1 MSLMATADEMGPSRR
16 AVEWS
21 VVVLLAVS
29 ALALGYLGFRDVYPG
44 YSTTEL
50 LYRSIQLFA
59 LESGAL
65 PRERAAPLLLEIA
78 RILAPAVAAYAA
90 IRAVILLF
98 GEELAFLGRRFLLRD
113 HVVIVGLGAKGFAL
127 AKSFRA
133 LGARVVVI
141 ESDRT
146 NEALAGCRERKI
158 PVLVGDGTDRAFLR
172 KARVQDARHLFVTA
186 GSNRTSIS
194 IAFSAAGL
202 RFRRRRQQLNA
213 FVHLDDV
220 ALWRLLGAQVV
231 AMAARLP
238 FRMSFFNVH
247 ETAARALLERHPPFD
262 ETARAEPRRPRL
274 LVVGMGRLAESV
286 VLYAATMWQRVGRG
300 DDEELH
306 ITLVGPHAD
315 EQQRALEARYPEIA
329 NVCKLG
335 SWAVEIESLA
345 REATTFSDRDPAPS
359 AVYVCFDEEAEGLAA
374 ALALRSRADTR
385 RAPIVLAV
393 REDDAG
399 VALALRGDAALV
411 PVQPFGVLT
420 YGLAPDVLVHG
431 TAEVLAR
438 AKHEHY
444 LESERERGV
453 TRAENPSIV
462 PWLDL
467 DESLRESNR
476 LFADSI
482 GAKLEAAGC
491 VVLPS
496 PLADPNAPAFAF
508 SDDEVE
514 ELARAEHDRWCS
526 DLREQ
531 GWRWGPVK
539 DAPRKLHPNLVA
551 WSELS
556 EDDRDKD
563 REPVRALPRML
574 ARVGFAI
581 ERAAPGDGDVVSEPR
596 ADEAASKVPESPRS
610 KA

>member
-1 MSLMATADEMGPSRR
+1 MASADEIGPSRR
-16 AVEWS
+16 ALEWG
-21 VVVLLAVS
+21 VVVLLALT
-29 ALALGYLGFRDVYPG
+29 ALALGYLGFRDAYPG

-50 LYRSIQLFA
+50 LYRSLQLFA

-65 PRERAAPLLLEIA
+65 PRESAAPLALEIA
-78 RILAPAVAAYAA
+78 RILAPVVAGYAA

-127 AKSFRA
+127 AKLFRG

-158 PVLVGDGTDRAFLR
+158 PVLVGDGTDKAFLR
-172 KARVQDARHLFVTA
+172 KARVADARHLFVTA
-186 GSNRTSIS
+186 GSNRTNIS
-194 IAFSAAGL
+194 IAFSAASL
-202 RFRRRRQQLNA
+202 RFRRRRQELNA

-262 ETARAEPRRPRL
+262 ETPRGQPRRPHL
-274 LVVGMGRLAESV
+274 LVVGMGDLAESV
-286 VLYAATMWQRVGRG
+286 ALYAATMWQRGG
-300 DDEELH
+300 PEPDEELR
-306 ITLVGPHAD
+306 ITLVGPRAD
-315 EQQRALEARYPEIA
+315 EQQRALEATYPELTD
-329 NVCKLG
+329 VCKLG
-335 SWAVEIESLA
+335 SWAVEIETLGRA
-345 REATTFSDRDPAPS
+345 ATALPDHVPELS
-359 AVYVCFDEEAEGLAA
+359 AIYVCVDEEAEGLAA

-385 RAPIVLAV
+385 HAPIVLAV
-393 REDDAG
+393 RDDDAG
-399 VALALRGDAALV
+399 VALALRGETALV
-411 PVQPFGVLT
+411 PLQPFGVLT
-420 YGLAPDVLVHG
+420 HGLAPEVLVHG
-431 TAEVLAR
+431 TAEILAR

-453 TRAENPSIV
+453 TPSENPSIV

-482 GAKLEAAGC
+482 GAKLEAARC
-491 VVLPS
+491 VVVPS
-496 PLADPNAPAFAF
+496 PLADPNEPPFVF

-526 DLREQ
+526 DLRRH
-531 GWRWGPVK
+531 GWRWGPAK
-539 DAPRKLHPNLVA
+539 DATRRLHPNLVP

-563 REPVRALPRML
+563 REPIRALPRML

-581 ERAAPGDGDVVSEPR
+581 ERAGPADGGMLSELRP
-596 ADEAASKVPESPRS
+596 DEALDDLRGGPRL
-610 KA
+610 KP